1 MRFPRACRACV
12 GGDIR
17 VQDRCISF
25 ISCFHAP
32 VTEEDS
38 WIAAWSPLQP
48 AVHDAEGRASKDEK
62 IDRVAARPRG
72 KNFPRDWRIDN
83 KRRQERET
91 REGTDDPV
99 RVRDAR

>member
-25 ISCFHAP
+25 MSCFHAP

-38 WIAAWSPLQP
+38 WIVAWSPLQP

-72 KNFPRDWRIDN
+72 KNFPRDWRLLLSSALLKTGSSTEILL
-83 KRRQERET
+83 Q
-91 REGTDDPV
+91 V
-99 RVRDAR
+99 RAKT

>member
-62 IDRVAARPRG
+62 IDRVAVRPRG
-72 KNFPRDWRIDN
+72 KNFPRDWRLRGATGTFFGMSRLAISDLI
-83 KRRQERET
+83 RGT
-91 REGTDDPV
+91 R
-99 RVRDAR
+99 